1 MSTLLINL
9 NKKFFTYYDKYDI
22 LSIDYFFKESFIMK
36 LKNIFICILVFT
48 LSIISYAESS
58 IPKVE
63 YKKVEVNSLED
74 IKKWKDS
81 DELYVFTKINIDLS
95 KLSPL
100 KKKDTF
106 VDILLP
112 SIKVVNA
119 EIENN
124 RNIVKTLSQKT
135 TLSEEEKKYAENLF
149 KKYRVEYGDWEKL
162 YSRLIIYPTSLILT
176 QGAIESGWG
185 TSRFFKEGN
194 NLFGMWSTNPN
205 EPRIPAKGVRENGF
219 VPHLKKYDSVK
230 GSVSDF
236 VLNFSR
242 NKAYTNLR
250 KLLRENQPPQIVAEG
265 LINYSE
271 EKERYVKKVINTMNY
286 NDFGK
291 YDSFME

>member
-1 MSTLLINL
+1 
-9 NKKFFTYYDKYDI
+9 
-22 LSIDYFFKESFIMK
+22 MK
-36 LKNIFICILVFT
+36 LKNIFICILIFT
-48 LSIISYAESS
+48 LNIISYAESS

-63 YKKVEVNSLED
+63 YKKIEVNSLED

-124 RNIVKTLSQKT
+124 RNIAKTLSQKT

-176 QGAIESGWG
+176 QGAIERVVGVLLDSLKREIIYLVCGLLIQM
-185 TSRFFKEGN
+185 SQEYLLKELEKTD
-194 NLFGMWSTNPN
+194 LF
-205 EPRIPAKGVRENGF
+205 
-219 VPHLKKYDSVK
+219 
-230 GSVSDF
+230 
-236 VLNFSR
+236 
-242 NKAYTNLR
+242 
-250 KLLRENQPPQIVAEG
+250 
-265 LINYSE
+265 LI
-271 EKERYVKKVINTMNY
+271 
-286 NDFGK
+286 
-291 YDSFME
+291 